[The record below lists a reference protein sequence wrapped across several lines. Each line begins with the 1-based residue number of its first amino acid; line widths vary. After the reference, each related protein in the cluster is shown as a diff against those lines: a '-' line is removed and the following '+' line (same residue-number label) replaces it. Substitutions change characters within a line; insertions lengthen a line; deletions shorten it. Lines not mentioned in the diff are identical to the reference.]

1 MNRRRLIGAAML
13 GVAAPLF
20 CWAQGQPPE
29 PVQDASTSN
38 RRVESYARQVSAD
51 VHDARTLLDT
61 FPAGRTRDRM
71 TELLSRAESRAND
84 IQREVSR
91 GGGGGGGGGRL
102 RGPRVMSPEEFSS

>member
-1 MNRRRLIGAAML
+1 M
-13 GVAAPLF
+13 
-20 CWAQGQPPE
+20 
-29 PVQDASTSN
+29 SN

-102 RGPRVMSPEEFSS
+102 RGPRVMSPEEFSSIYNRAAREAFEDKREGVIHNDIQQAYLS